1 MTKIQKTLYLCVAK
15 QNWCRKMYFHFP
27 KFLRRMMPTML
38 WKVDSKSSVYLTFDD
53 GPTPKITEQI
63 LDILDNYGAKATFFC
78 LGNNAELYPE
88 LVEEIVARG
97 HAVGNH
103 SYNHTRGWLTS
114 TDNYMASAYRAGQFL
129 PHTRLFRPPYGRIT
143 VSEVA
148 RMRSQGWRV
157 VMWNSISEDYDHRVS
172 PPRCARKVTRHLRA
186 GNIIVFHDSVKASKN
201 MLYSLP
207 RVLEEIQK
215 RGLKCEIITADL

>member
-1 MTKIQKTLYLCVAK
+1 
-15 QNWCRKMYFHFP
+15 MYFHFP
-27 KFLRRMMPTML
+27 KFLRRMLPTML
-38 WKVDSKSSVYLTFDD
+38 WKVDSADSVYLTFDD

-88 LVEEIVARG
+88 LVEKIVERG
-97 HAVGNH
+97 HAIGNH

-114 TDNYMASAYRAGQFL
+114 AENYMASAYGAGQFL

-143 VSEVA
+143 MAEVA

-157 VMWNSISEDYDHRVS
+157 VMWNSISEDYNHKVS
-172 PPRCARKVTRHLRA
+172 PARCARKVTRHLRA

-201 MLYSLP
+201 MLYALP
-207 RVLEEIQK
+207 RVLEEIKK
-215 RGLKCEIITADL
+215 RGLKCEIITPNL